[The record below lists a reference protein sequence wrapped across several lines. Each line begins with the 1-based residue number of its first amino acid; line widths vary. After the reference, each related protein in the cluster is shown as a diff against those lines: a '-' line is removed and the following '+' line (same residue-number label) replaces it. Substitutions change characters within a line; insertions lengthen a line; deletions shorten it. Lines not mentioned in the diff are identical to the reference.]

1 MFGIPEWAMGVAA
14 ILAVVSVLK
23 IVTVRLLPP
32 EARGNRWKGGWKGMG
47 ESLQAQDDMQAR
59 LAEIDD
65 LRQRVAELEE
75 RVDFTERLL
84 AKHRETEPLRPG

>member
-32 EARGNRWKGGWKGMG
+32 EARGNRWKGGWKG
-47 ESLQAQDDMQAR
+47 ELLQGQEDMQAR

-65 LRQRVAELEE
+65 LRQRVVELEE

-84 AKHRETEPLRPG
+84 AKQRETEQLRP